1 MKKTLFTLIWIISV
15 MPGLTGYLAGAQSIG
30 HAELK
35 EIQGSFVKDAS
46 TKAIQNALTHNR
58 DIKSFTYN
66 AEKDGK
72 IDHYFKYR
80 CDVRGITNQLS
91 SGRCWMFTS
100 MNVLRPGV
108 MKQLDLRDFDFS
120 HNFCFFWDQF
130 EKANLFLENVIAT
143 ADRPITDRD
152 VEFFFKSPVADG
164 GVWNLFWDVAEKYGV
179 VPQSVMPETEH
190 SNNTAQMRGVLN
202 ELLRTGGWNL
212 REMIAGGAKK
222 KAVEAKK
229 IEILKEVYRVL
240 ALCLG
245 EPPTEFTWRYK
256 DAKGAVKE
264 LKTTP
269 LEFYKS
275 IIPENYN
282 PETYIMIMNDPTRE
296 YYKVYDIASYR
307 NTYEG
312 INWRYLNL
320 PNEDIKPAA
329 LASIKDNTPLYISC
343 DVGKQSDRAKGI
355 MDVDYYDYASL
366 FGITLDM
373 DKKARILTRQ
383 SGSSHAMT
391 LIGCDT
397 DENDV
402 PVKWELENSWGPASG
417 NHGYVTF
424 TDKWFDE
431 YLFRIVINKK
441 YLGEKALKA
450 LNSKPIQLPA
460 WDYMF

>member
-1 MKKTLFTLIWIISV
+1 MKKTLFTLTFVWIISV
-15 MPGLTGYLAGAQSIG
+15 MPGLTGYLAGAQAVSQ
-30 HAELK
+30 AQLN
-35 EIQGSFVKDAS
+35 EIRGSFVKDAA
-46 TKAIQNALTHNR
+46 TKAIQNALVKDK

-66 AEKDGK
+66 HEKDGA
-72 IDHYFKYR
+72 IDHFFKYR
-80 CDVRGITNQLS
+80 CDVSGITNQLS

-100 MNVLRPGV
+100 MNVLRPTV
-108 MKQLDLRDFDFS
+108 MKKFNLKEFDFS
-120 HNFCFFWDQF
+120 HNYTFFWDQF

-143 ADRPITDRD
+143 TDRPITDRD
-152 VEFFFKSPVADG
+152 VEFYFKSPVADG
-164 GVWNLFWDVAEKYGV
+164 GVWNLFYDAAEKYGV
-179 VPQSVMPETEH
+179 VPQVVMPETEH
-190 SNNTAQMRGVLN
+190 SNNTSQLRGVLN

-212 REMIAGGAKK
+212 REMAASGAKA
-222 KAVEAKK
+222 KALEAKK
-229 IEILKEVYRVL
+229 IEILKDVYRVL

-245 EPPTEFTWRYK
+245 EPPT
-256 DAKGAVKE
+256 A
-264 LKTTP
+264 P

-275 IIPENYN
+275 IVPADYN
-282 PETYIMIMNDPTRE
+282 PDRFIMIMNDPTRE

-312 INWRYLNL
+312 VNWCYLNL
-320 PNEDIKPAA
+320 PNEEIKPAA

-355 MDVDYYDYASL
+355 MDVGYYDYESL
-366 FGITLDM
+366 FGIKLDM

-383 SGSSHAMT
+383 SGSSHAML

-424 TDKWFDE
+424 TDRWFDE
-431 YLFRIVINKK
+431 YLFRIVIDKK
-441 YLGEKALKA
+441 YLSEKARKA
-450 LNSKPIQLPA
+450 IGSKPVLLPA

>member
-1 MKKTLFTLIWIISV
+1 MKKILFTLAAA
-15 MPGLTGYLAGAQSIG
+15 LLCLAAVAQNIG
-30 HAELK
+30 QAELQ
-35 EIQGSFVKDAS
+35 EIRGSFVKDAS
-46 TKAIQNALTHNR
+46 TKAIQNALVNDK

-66 AEKDGK
+66 HDKDGQ
-72 IDHYFKYR
+72 IDHFFKYR
-80 CDVRGITNQLS
+80 CDVSGITNQLS

-100 MNVLRPGV
+100 MNVLRPTV
-108 MKQLDLRDFDFS
+108 MKKYNLKEFDFS
-120 HNFCFFWDQF
+120 HNYTFFWDQF

-143 ADRPITDRD
+143 TDRPITDRD
-152 VEFFFKSPVADG
+152 VEFYFKSPVADG
-164 GVWNLFWDVAEKYGV
+164 GVWNLFWDAAEKYGV
-179 VPQSVMPETEH
+179 VPQSVMPETQH
-190 SNNTAQMRGVLN
+190 SDNTAQLRGVPN
-202 ELLRTGGWNL
+202 ELLRTGGWHL
-212 REMIAGGAKK
+212 REMAAAGAKD
-222 KAVEAKK
+222 KALEAKK
-229 IEILKEVYRVL
+229 IEILKDVYRVL

-245 EPPTEFTWRYK
+245 EPPTEFTWRYR
-256 DAKGAVKE
+256 GARAGVQT

-269 LEFYKS
+269 LAFYKS
-275 IIPENYN
+275 IVPDDYN
-282 PETYIMIMNDPTRE
+282 PDTFIMIMNDPTRE

-312 INWRYLNL
+312 VNWCYLNL
-320 PNEDIKPAA
+320 PNEEIKPAA

-355 MDVDYYDYASL
+355 MDVNYYDYESL
-366 FGITLDM
+366 VGIKLDM
-373 DKKARILTRQ
+373 AKKARILTRQ
-383 SGSSHAMT
+383 SGSSHAML

-424 TDKWFDE
+424 TDEWFNE

-441 YLGEKALKA
+441 YLSEKAIKA
-450 LNSKPIQLPA
+450 ARTKPIPLPA